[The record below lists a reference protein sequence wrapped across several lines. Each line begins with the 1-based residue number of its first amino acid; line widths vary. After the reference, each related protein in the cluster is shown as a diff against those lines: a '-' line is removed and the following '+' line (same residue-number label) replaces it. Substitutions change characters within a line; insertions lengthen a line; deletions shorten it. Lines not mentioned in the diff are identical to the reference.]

1 MSRQN
6 KIDELI
12 KQSEALKTIQDAN
25 NDNQDLV
32 DNLVESA
39 KVKQLTINK
48 QNGID
53 SIIKGIKKN

>member
-12 KQSEALKTIQDAN
+12 KQSEALKTIQEAN

-32 DNLVESA
+32 DNLVENA
-39 KVKQLTINK
+39 KIKQLTINK

>member
-12 KQSEALKTIQDAN
+12 KQSEALKTIQEAN

>member
-12 KQSEALKTIQDAN
+12 KQSEALKTIQEAN

-32 DNLVESA
+32 DNLVENA